1 MSAIYSSFLTHRHPR
16 GRDTASSYTDRTGGI
31 SVRQVDAT
39 PLSRKLRRMRL
50 QGFVN
55 KTLRRARVDNQSFRF
70 YGQCTSLFG
79 AYYSF
84 G

>member
-1 MSAIYSSFLTHRHPR
+1 
-16 GRDTASSYTDRTGGI
+16 
-31 SVRQVDAT
+31 
-39 PLSRKLRRMRL
+39 MRL

-79 AYYSF
+79 EYYSF